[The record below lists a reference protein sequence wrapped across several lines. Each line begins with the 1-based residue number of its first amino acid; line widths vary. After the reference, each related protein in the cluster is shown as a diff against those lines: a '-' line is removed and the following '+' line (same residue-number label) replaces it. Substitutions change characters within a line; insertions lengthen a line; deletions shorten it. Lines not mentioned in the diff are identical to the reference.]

1 MKTRFKIK
9 ENLSAAW
16 TPKGSWK
23 RVDPYIIAFCYSI
36 NGENF
41 IIKGGRYA
49 VNWEL
54 ENTIT
59 KPTVVHRA
67 YFHKGKSRGG
77 VDVIN
82 TGDVKAFISKKMG
95 MKIYKNGEILLD
107 KPLKQV
113 PRCFPKELKSILEV

>member
-1 MKTRFKIK
+1 MKTRFKVK
-9 ENLSAAW
+9 ENLSAEW

-23 RVDPYIIAFCYSI
+23 RVDPYLIVFCYGI
-36 NGENF
+36 DGENF
-41 IIKGGRYA
+41 IIKGGCLA
-49 VNWEL
+49 VNL
-54 ENTIT
+54 EIENIV

-67 YFHKGKSRGG
+67 YFHKGKSRGV

-82 TGDVKAFISKKMG
+82 TGDVKAYISKEMG
-95 MKIYKNGEILLD
+95 MKIYKDGEILLY